1 MFKKITFTGLI
12 LLCLAMS
19 VLAQRVQPQ
28 KVGKPVQLERPVK
41 LNQAILVQDPVRM
54 CVDRY
59 PSTGNFPPRDNSQ
72 VQPPPRINADGM
84 VPSVGVTR
92 QPLAGETMK
101 MWNPGQVIGVY
112 LSTNNGSELIRQKVI
127 TYAKK
132 WETIANIKFSFT
144 NNIND
149 AQIKVEFSDDNR
161 SWSWIGRDVLFNPLG
176 FYTMHFGWFDSNTKE
191 TEFKKTI
198 LHEFGHALG
207 FIHEHQSPANNI
219 QWNKPEVYKYYA
231 GPPNNWSGI
240 EVDINLFAKY
250 NAGSTNSSR
259 YDPKSIMHYSI
270 DKGLTLDGFTVGVN
284 YDFSPMDITFAR
296 QVYPFPFKPGNSSG
310 LLQTGDDCDMVDFT
324 VEYDVVA
331 SDKIEFILEL
341 GKRNNV
347 AVTWWKQISI
357 PLRNNRKQELW
368 VQNHSLIASEN
379 LTWTNALIN
388 VNDLDKANGIAFWK
402 AKAFGVHTLLGYRW
416 NVLSALPGGSRV
428 RLVWKNDSCR

>member
-72 VQPPPRINADGM
+72 VQPPPRINADGT

-112 LSTNNGSELIRQKVI
+112 LSTNNGSELIRQKVM

-132 WETIANIKFSFT
+132 WETIANIKFNFT
-144 NNIND
+144 NNVND

-191 TEFKKTI
+191 SEFKRTI

-207 FIHEHQSPANNI
+207 FIHEHQSP
-219 QWNKPEVYKYYA
+219 VSYTH
-231 GPPNNWSGI
+231 
-240 EVDINLFAKY
+240 LY
-250 NAGSTNSSR
+250 N
-259 YDPKSIMHYSI
+259 DH
-270 DKGLTLDGFTVGVN
+270 
-284 YDFSPMDITFAR
+284 
-296 QVYPFPFKPGNSSG
+296 
-310 LLQTGDDCDMVDFT
+310 LL
-324 VEYDVVA
+324 
-331 SDKIEFILEL
+331 
-341 GKRNNV
+341 
-347 AVTWWKQISI
+347 
-357 PLRNNRKQELW
+357 
-368 VQNHSLIASEN
+368 
-379 LTWTNALIN
+379 
-388 VNDLDKANGIAFWK
+388 
-402 AKAFGVHTLLGYRW
+402 
-416 NVLSALPGGSRV
+416 
-428 RLVWKNDSCR
+428 